1 MIDRALEYS
10 CILVDSVYHD
20 KEVTKTVNRIP
31 RAYEAA
37 DLTSSVGLLK
47 EDMITFCKF
56 LCSLKSL
63 KGTHLDNNTEEGRE

>member
-1 MIDRALEYS
+1 MFDWPLEPYDKNKNS

-20 KEVTKTVNRIP
+20 KEVTKTVSPIP

-63 KGTHLDNNTEEGRE
+63 RNTQ

>member
-1 MIDRALEYS
+1 MFDWPLEPYDKN
-10 CILVDSVYHD
+10 IRIAEFLVDSVYHD
-20 KEVTKTVNRIP
+20 KEVTKTVNPLP

-63 KGTHLDNNTEEGRE
+63 KGTR